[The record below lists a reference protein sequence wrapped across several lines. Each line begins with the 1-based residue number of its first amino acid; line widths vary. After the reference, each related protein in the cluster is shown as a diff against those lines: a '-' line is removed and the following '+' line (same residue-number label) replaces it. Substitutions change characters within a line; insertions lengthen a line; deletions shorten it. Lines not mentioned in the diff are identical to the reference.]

1 MFERKTSEG
10 YSRPPTS
17 QEAVLGEIR
26 RAIMTRKLKPGERV
40 RQEELAERLNVSR
53 VPVREALKVLE
64 AEGQV
69 TYQAHRGYTVVA
81 LSLEELEE
89 IYLARRL
96 LETEMTRSAVSR
108 MSAELIEHLE
118 MLAIRMDESAKA
130 GDIAGYA
137 EANWDFHFSLFER
150 AGLSKIYR
158 IVEVLWRMSE
168 AYRVAIFDAAWLKR
182 AGRDHRSIL
191 DACRTKD
198 VAGAVAAQNEHRSN
212 ALESIIAI
220 LEKSEKDHERQKK
233 EAAERGEH
241 WKR

>member
-1 MFERKTSEG
+1 MFEQKTSEG

-17 QEAVLGEIR
+17 QEAVLREIR
-26 RAIMTRKLKPGERV
+26 RAIMTRELKPGERV

-96 LETEMTRSAVSR
+96 LETEMTRSAVPR
-108 MSAELIEHLE
+108 MSAELIQRLE
-118 MLAIRMDESAKA
+118 RLAIRMDESAKV
-130 GDIAGYA
+130 GDVAGYA

-150 AGLSKIYR
+150 AGLRKIYR
-158 IVEVLWRMSE
+158 IIEVLWRMSE
-168 AYRVAIFDAAWLKR
+168 AYRVAIFDADWLER
-182 AGRDHRSIL
+182 AGRDHQTIL
-191 DACRTKD
+191 KACRARD
-198 VAGAVAAQNEHRSN
+198 VAGAVAAQNEHRFN
-212 ALESIIAI
+212 ALASITAF
-220 LEKSEKDHERQKK
+220 LEKTENDY
-233 EAAERGEH
+233 
-241 WKR
+241 

>member
-1 MFERKTSEG
+1 M
-10 YSRPPTS
+10 
-17 QEAVLGEIR
+17 
-26 RAIMTRKLKPGERV
+26 
-40 RQEELAERLNVSR
+40 RQEELAERLSVSR

-96 LETEMTRSAVSR
+96 LETEMTRNAVPMTSV
-108 MSAELIEHLE
+108 ELIENLE
-118 MLAIRMDESAKA
+118 KLAIRMDESAKA

-150 AGLSKIYR
+150 ARLQKIYR
-158 IVEVLWRMSE
+158 VVEVLWRMSE

-182 AGRDHRSIL
+182 AGRDHRTIL
-191 DACRTKD
+191 DACRAKD
-198 VAGAVAAQNEHRSN
+198 VAGAIAAQDQHRAN
-212 ALESIIAI
+212 ALENITAI
-220 LEKSEKDHERQKK
+220 LAKTEDARERQKK
-233 EAAERGEH
+233 EAAERSESPI
-241 WKR
+241 R